1 MKTRTAI
8 HWTLYIIL
16 FITILSFMVT
26 PKAWMVVLAI
36 GIVLYVRHAL
46 NTKTEGD

>member
-8 HWTLYIIL
+8 HWSLYIIGV
-16 FITILSFMVT
+16 ITLLGLIVT

-36 GIVLYVRHAL
+36 GVILYIRKAL
-46 NTKTEGD
+46 NTNGND

>member
-16 FITILSFMVT
+16 VITILSFMVT

-36 GIVLYVRHAL
+36 GVILYIRKAL
-46 NTKTEGD
+46 NTNGND